1 MGKSI
6 TVDGVEYVEKTST
19 EPSDKQIVVAQR
31 GWVFVGD
38 VTESEDDLVL
48 VNTRNIRIWGTTKG
62 LGELVAGPLS
72 GTKHDDYG
80 TVRIPK
86 LTVVARINVNAGAWS

>member
-38 VTESEDDLVL
+38 VTESEEDLVL

-72 GTKHDDYG
+72 GTKYDDYG